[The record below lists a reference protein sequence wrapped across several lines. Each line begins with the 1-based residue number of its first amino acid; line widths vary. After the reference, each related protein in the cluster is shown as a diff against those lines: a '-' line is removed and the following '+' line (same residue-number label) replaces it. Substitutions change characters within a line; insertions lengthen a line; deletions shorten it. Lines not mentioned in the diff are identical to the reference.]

1 MSVKRSNSSFL
12 LQTPHTFA
20 ISYIFKKKDHPYLNR
35 FKECALTSC
44 NVNYTPEGTYMSF
57 DDSNHPSMVSY
68 QLDLTFQELEP
79 IYDDD
84 YTDLDENKDTK
95 IGY

>member
-1 MSVKRSNSSFL
+1 LQFL
-12 LQTPHTFA
+12 
-20 ISYIFKKKDHPYLNR
+20 IFLRDKSHPYLNK
-35 FKECALTSC
+35 FKECALTNC

-57 DDSNHPSMVSY
+57 KDGAMVSY

-84 YTDLDENKDTK
+84 YSELDTDKDNF

>member
-1 MSVKRSNSSFL
+1 
-12 LQTPHTFA
+12 
-20 ISYIFKKKDHPYLNR
+20 
-35 FKECALTSC
+35 
-44 NVNYTPEGTYMSF
+44 MSF
-57 DDSNHPSMVSY
+57 EDGAMASY

-84 YTDLDENKDTK
+84 YTDLDGNRDTQ

>member
-1 MSVKRSNSSFL
+1 
-12 LQTPHTFA
+12 
-20 ISYIFKKKDHPYLNR
+20 
-35 FKECALTSC
+35 
-44 NVNYTPEGTYMSF
+44 MSF
-57 DDSNHPSMVSY
+57 DDSNNPSMVSY